1 MIADL
6 CGHLVKVLDAE
17 SIGVI
22 TPYRNQRSEIQK
34 RLLMR
39 LVPGPC
45 LDQDENFS
53 TQLVWTILGK
63 LDYYC
68 YRK

>member
-39 LVPGPC
+39 LV
-45 LDQDENFS
+45 S
-53 TQLVWTILGK
+53 WTFF
-63 LDYYC
+63 
-68 YRK
+68 RPR

>member
-1 MIADL
+1 MVAAL
-6 CGHLVKVLDAE
+6 CGDLVKVLDAE

-39 LVPGPC
+39 LV
-45 LDQDENFS
+45 F
-53 TQLVWTILGK
+53 WTLF
-63 LDYYC
+63 
-68 YRK
+68 

>member
-1 MIADL
+1 MVADL
-6 CGHLVKVLDAE
+6 CGHLVKVLDAK

-39 LVPGPC
+39 LV
-45 LDQDENFS
+45 S
-53 TQLVWTILGK
+53 WTLF
-63 LDYYC
+63 
-68 YRK
+68 RPR